1 MLLTHLYPTD
11 ISLSFTHLQEEAT
24 MRTLSVLTTVLVVML
39 AQLVHAEDVHTE
51 EHASH
56 SHSEEHVGNETSHS
70 EEHHS
75 HSEDHTS
82 HTGGHASHS
91 EEHMGNET
99 SHSEEH
105 HSHSEDHT
113 SHTGGHASHSEE
125 HTGEHSS
132 HGHSEGHTSHTGEH
146 ASHGHSDEH
155 EETFAGF
162 NATSVEELQEK
173 YDANKDHELN
183 RTEVFVLWRDVLGQD
198 LLESQLACVEDV
210 LSHTHEAGHV
220 RTLGSAEMHFLL
232 VNAALVKA
240 YQVCEHSY
248 TSAVGKL
255 MEMAGGNAAGLEV
268 SDVKMLYRLI
278 MSSSAPGVALEDDH
292 SDHAHGRVADVLV
305 RSGQLLAEDDHE
317 GEHEH
322 AHAHECQGYSK
333 IVSTVDDKDT
343 LSAADVTSVVEAVLL
358 DKVNGCV
365 SDTDEC
371 TRPSRSERYGY
382 TVLAVSLLT
391 FLSMVL
397 VIVAVPLLMAHPIV
411 LQVMLSFAIGALLGD
426 AFFHIVPIL
435 MGVHGGVSEGLS
447 DADINGRLAV
457 ALATVLVFYWV
468 DAVSRIVLGGDSVH
482 DKAHEE
488 QEQVVSPTE
497 PANEDEENVAK
508 DAAPEKEKPGWFS
521 WTPLAQVGRIAW
533 VVVIADG
540 CHNITDGLSIGAS
553 FSRSKSLGLS
563 TSLAVCFHEIPQEVA
578 DFAILL
584 SSGMSPLQAV
594 IMNGL
599 SGATSIVA
607 GIIACIIGD
616 SSKDAEPW
624 MLAVTLGSFVYL
636 ALGVVLPEVLEAEKG
651 QHSVLNMIMCSLG
664 MAAGATVL
672 WIIAITED
680 HGSC

>member
-1 MLLTHLYPTD
+1 
-11 ISLSFTHLQEEAT
+11 
-24 MRTLSVLTTVLVVML
+24 MRTLSVVATVLVVVL

-51 EHASH
+51 EH
-56 SHSEEHVGNETSHS
+56 VGNE
-70 EEHHS
+70 
-75 HSEDHTS
+75 
-82 HTGGHASHS
+82 ASHS
-91 EEHMGNET
+91 EE
-99 SHSEEH
+99 
-105 HSHSEDHT
+105 
-113 SHTGGHASHSEE
+113 
-125 HTGEHSS
+125 
-132 HGHSEGHTSHTGEH
+132 HTSHTGEH

-198 LLESQLACVEDV
+198 LLESQLVCVEEV

-248 TSAVGKL
+248 TSAVEKL

-305 RSGQLLAEDDHE
+305 RSGQLLAEDDHDHE
-317 GEHEH
+317 GEHE
-322 AHAHECQGYSK
+322 HAHECQGYSK
-333 IVSTVDDKDT
+333 IVSTLGDKGT
-343 LSAADVTSVVEAVLL
+343 LSAAEVTAVVEAVLL
-358 DKVNGCV
+358 DKVHACV
-365 SDTDEC
+365 SDTDDC

-391 FLSMVL
+391 FLSIVL

-468 DAVSRIVLGGDSVH
+468 DAVSRIVLGGESVH
-482 DKAHEE
+482 EHAHHEQDTEKA
-488 QEQVVSPTE
+488 VTGTE
-497 PANEDEENVAK
+497 PANLEEESQSVEVT
-508 DAAPEKEKPGWFS
+508 PKEKPGWFS
-521 WTPLAQVGRIAW
+521 WTPMAQVGRIAW

-594 IMNGL
+594 VLNGL

-616 SSKDAEPW
+616 SSGDAEPW

-664 MAAGATVL
+664 MVAGATVL

>member
-1 MLLTHLYPTD
+1 MFVRVFVVLVLLVGVRSSESLSSELTHEANETH
-11 ISLSFTHLQEEAT
+11 SLG
-24 MRTLSVLTTVLVVML
+24 
-39 AQLVHAEDVHTE
+39 HTE
-51 EHASH
+51 EHT
-56 SHSEEHVGNETSHS
+56 EEHTGE
-70 EEHHS
+70 
-75 HSEDHTS
+75 
-82 HTGGHASHS
+82 HTGNG
-91 EEHMGNET
+91 T
-99 SHSEEH
+99 
-105 HSHSEDHT
+105 
-113 SHTGGHASHSEE
+113 SHSEE
-125 HTGEHSS
+125 HTGEHSEEDT
-132 HGHSEGHTSHTGEH
+132 HGHSE
-146 ASHGHSDEH
+146 EH

-173 YDANKDHELN
+173 YDVDQDHELN

-248 TSAVGKL
+248 TSAVEKL

-305 RSGQLLAEDDHE
+305 RSGQLLAEDDHDHE
-317 GEHEH
+317 GE
-322 AHAHECQGYSK
+322 HAHECQGYSK

-343 LSAADVTSVVEAVLL
+343 LSVADVTSVVEAVLL
-358 DKVNGCV
+358 DKVHTCV
-365 SDTDEC
+365 SDTADEC
-371 TRPSRSERYGY
+371 SRPSRSERYGY

-426 AFFHIVPIL
+426 AFYHIVPIL

-447 DADINGRLAV
+447 NEQINGRLSV
-457 ALATVLVFYWV
+457 ALTTVLAFYWV
-468 DAVSRIVLGGDSVH
+468 DAVSRIALGG
-482 DKAHEE
+482 AR
-488 QEQVVSPTE
+488 
-497 PANEDEENVAK
+497 ENVQKIHKNEGIGACSQEGEPVK
-508 DAAPEKEKPGWFS
+508 STWFS
-521 WTPLAQVGRIAW
+521 WTPMSQVGRIAW

-594 IMNGL
+594 VLNGL

>member
-1 MLLTHLYPTD
+1 MSSILRFAPLLLVVLCSASETQTG
-11 ISLSFTHLQEEAT
+11 EEAH
-24 MRTLSVLTTVLVVML
+24 SEEHHSED
-39 AQLVHAEDVHTE
+39 HASHTG

-56 SHSEEHVGNETSHS
+56 SEEHKGNETSHS

-75 HSEDHTS
+75 GEHTS
-82 HTGGHASHS
+82 HTGEHASHS
-91 EEHMGNET
+91 EE
-99 SHSEEH
+99 
-105 HSHSEDHT
+105 
-113 SHTGGHASHSEE
+113 
-125 HTGEHSS
+125 
-132 HGHSEGHTSHTGEH
+132 HTSHTGEH

-248 TSAVGKL
+248 TSAVEKL

-305 RSGQLLAEDDHE
+305 RSGQLLAENDHDHE
-317 GEHEH
+317 GE
-322 AHAHECQGYSK
+322 HAHECQGYSK

-365 SDTDEC
+365 SDTDDC
-371 TRPSRSERYGY
+371 SRPSRSERYGY

-391 FLSMVL
+391 FLSIVL

-468 DAVSRIVLGGDSVH
+468 DAVSRIVLGGESVH
-482 DKAHEE
+482 EKTHHEQIPE
-488 QEQVVSPTE
+488 QEQATSPTE
-497 PANEDEENVAK
+497 PANVDEENVAK

-521 WTPLAQVGRIAW
+521 WTPMAQVGRIAW

-594 IMNGL
+594 VLNGL

>member
-1 MLLTHLYPTD
+1 
-11 ISLSFTHLQEEAT
+11 
-24 MRTLSVLTTVLVVML
+24 ML

-56 SHSEEHVGNETSHS
+56 SHSEEHHSHSEGGHASHSEEHKGNETSHS

-91 EEHMGNET
+91 EE
-99 SHSEEH
+99 
-105 HSHSEDHT
+105 
-113 SHTGGHASHSEE
+113 
-125 HTGEHSS
+125 
-132 HGHSEGHTSHTGEH
+132 HTSHTGEH

-183 RTEVFVLWRDVLGQD
+183 RTEVFALWRDVLGQD

-248 TSAVGKL
+248 TSAVEKL

-305 RSGQLLAEDDHE
+305 RSGQLLAENDHDHE

-382 TVLAVSLLT
+382 TVLAVCGVT
-391 FLSMVL
+391 FLAMVL

-411 LQVMLSFAIGALLGD
+411 LQVMLSFAIGALMGD

-435 MGVHGGVSEGLS
+435 MGVHGGHSEGLS

-457 ALATVLVFYWV
+457 ALATVLAFYWV
-468 DAVSRIVLGGDSVH
+468 DAVCRIVLGGESVH
-482 DKAHEE
+482 DKAHEDSE
-488 QEQVVSPTE
+488 AQTKEDADETE
-497 PANEDEENVAK
+497 PANDDESVAK
-508 DAAPEKEKPGWFS
+508 DAAPEKEKPGWCS

-540 CHNITDGLSIGAS
+540 FHNITDGLALGAS

-599 SGATSIVA
+599 SGSTSIVA

-616 SSKDAEPW
+616 SSTNAEPW

-636 ALGVVLPEVLEAEKG
+636 ALGVVLPEVLEAQKG
-651 QHSVLNMIMCSLG
+651 QHSVLNMVMCSLG

-672 WIIAITED
+672 WIIAYTED